1 MARFSLR
8 QQSLVVAFALVV
20 GGCGGGN
27 GSSDE
32 SSAADSAATSVAVD
46 ETTDDDSVPASSTTT
61 TEAATT
67 TTEVTTTT
75 TTTTVAPDPWTIDP
89 RVTPATVFAN
99 PDECKIPDVTP
110 RRGPNGEELDT
121 VQQIHQSRSGFPRL
135 SPIDPFEDLRLLVV
149 PASVDDRV
157 FVESDLAVVEDAF
170 ETVADFYLDQSYG
183 RATVEATI
191 VPEAAWVRLEGS
203 AEDVGIAGT
212 GPFTDRTGFFE
223 DVVEAVAADVDL
235 SLYDAVAVVTHQGPG
250 LAFAQAIYRID
261 GDQARPP
268 GFLIGGVFLR
278 LWSTYAHELGHVW
291 LLSEDLYYVH
301 DRAQIMMGGWDL
313 MAESWN
319 QTLEINPW
327 TRWINGWVTDAQ
339 VNCITTPGS
348 TTHAI
353 ETVSLAS
360 ERTKMAVVK
369 LSEHSVLVVDSRRDL
384 GFGEHGWDA
393 NGDAAIVYV
402 VDTSIRHGMG
412 PIRWRGELRQ
422 IGESLTTDGVT
433 ITLDDADQTND
444 LITVTVS
451 D

>member
-1 MARFSLR
+1 
-8 QQSLVVAFALVV
+8 V
-20 GGCGGGN
+20 GA
-27 GSSDE
+27 S
-32 SSAADSAATSVAVD
+32 ATSVAVD
-46 ETTDDDSVPASSTTT
+46 ETTDDDSVPVSSTTT

-67 TTEVTTTT
+67 TTEATTTTTTTEAATTTTEATTTT
-75 TTTTVAPDPWTIDP
+75 TTTTVAPDRWTIDP
-89 RVTPATVFAN
+89 RVSPATVFAN
-99 PDECKIPDVTP
+99 PDECKIPDVSP
-110 RRGPNGEELDT
+110 RRGPNGEELDI
-121 VQQIHQSRSGFPRL
+121 QQIHQSRSGFPRL

-149 PASVDDRV
+149 PASVDDLV

-170 ETVADFYLDQSYG
+170 VTVADFYLDQSYG

-203 AEDVGIAGT
+203 TEDVGIAGT
-212 GPFTDRTGFFE
+212 VPFTDRIGFFE
-223 DVVEAVAADVDL
+223 DVVAAVAADVDL
-235 SLYDAVAVVTHQGPG
+235 SLYDAVAVVTHQDPD
-250 LAFAQAIYRID
+250 LAFAQAFYRID

-268 GFLIGGVFLR
+268 GFLIGGVYLPF
-278 LWSTYAHELGHVW
+278 WSIYAHELGHVW
-291 LLSEDLYYVH
+291 LLSEDLYYMP
-301 DRAQIMMGGWDL
+301 DRTQIMMGGWDL
-313 MAESWN
+313 MAETLN

-339 VNCITTPGS
+339 VNCITAPGS

-402 VDTSIRHGMG
+402 VDTSIGHGNG

-444 LITVTVS
+444 LVTVTVS

>member
-1 MARFSLR
+1 MARFFYARLSF
-8 QQSLVVAFALVV
+8 VVAVALAV

-32 SSAADSAATSVAVD
+32 SSAVGASATSVAAD
-46 ETTDDDSVPASSTTT
+46 EITDDDSVPASSTTT

-89 RVTPATVFAN
+89 RVSPATVFAN

-110 RRGPNGEELDT
+110 ELGPNGEELDT
-121 VQQIHQSRSGFPRL
+121 VHGNRSGFPRE
-135 SPIDPFEDLRLLVV
+135 SPIDPFEDLQLLVV
-149 PASVDDRV
+149 PASVDDSV

-170 ETVADFYLDQSYG
+170 VTVADFYLDQSYG

-203 AEDVGIAGT
+203 TEDVGLAGAAR
-212 GPFTDRTGFFE
+212 FHDRSGFFE
-223 DVVEAVAADVDL
+223 DVVAAVAADVDL
-235 SLYDAVAVVTHQGPG
+235 SLYDAVAVVTHQDPD
-250 LAFAQAIYRID
+250 LAFAQALERID
-261 GDQARPP
+261 GEQARPP
-268 GFLIGGVFLR
+268 GMLLGGVYLPF
-278 LWSTYAHELGHVW
+278 WSIYAHELGHVW
-291 LLSEDLYYVH
+291 LLSEDLYYFP
-301 DRAQIMMGGWDL
+301 DPNQIMMGGWDL
-313 MAESWN
+313 MAETLN

-360 ERTKMAVVK
+360 ERTKMVVVK

-384 GFGEHGWDA
+384 GFGEQGWDA

-402 VDTSIRHGMG
+402 VDTSIHH
-412 PIRWRGELRQ
+412 
-422 IGESLTTDGVT
+422 
-433 ITLDDADQTND
+433 A
-444 LITVTVS
+444 
-451 D
+451 

>member
-1 MARFSLR
+1 MACFSLAR
-8 QQSLVVAFALVV
+8 LSFVIAFALVV

-32 SSAADSAATSVAVD
+32 SSAAGSAATSVAAD
-46 ETTDDDSVPASSTTT
+46 ETTDDDAVPASSTTT

-67 TTEVTTTT
+67 TTEATTTT

-110 RRGPNGEELDT
+110 PLGPNGEELDT
-121 VQQIHQSRSGFPRL
+121 VYGSRSGFPRE
-135 SPIDPFEDLRLLVV
+135 SPIDPFEDLQLLVV
-149 PASVDDRV
+149 PASVDDSV
-157 FVESDLAVVEDAF
+157 FVESDLAVVEEAF
-170 ETVADFYLDQSYG
+170 ATVADFYLDQSYG

-191 VPEAAWVRLEGS
+191 VPEAAWVSLEGS
-203 AEDVGIAGT
+203 AEDVGLAG
-212 GPFTDRTGFFE
+212 GGFDTDRAGFFAA
-223 DVVEAVAADVDL
+223 VVAAVAADVDL
-235 SLYDAVAVVTHQGPG
+235 SSYDAVAVVTHQDPN
-250 LAFAQAIYRID
+250 LAFGQGFDRID
-261 GDQARPP
+261 GERARPP
-268 GFLIGGVFLR
+268 GMLLGGVYLPF
-278 LWSTYAHELGHVW
+278 WSIYAHELGHVW
-291 LLSEDLYYVH
+291 LLSEDLYYFP
-301 DRAQIMMGGWDL
+301 DLSQIMMGGWDL
-313 MAESWN
+313 MENTLN

-327 TRWINGWVTDAQ
+327 TRWINGWVADAQ
-339 VNCITTPGS
+339 VDCITAPGS

-360 ERTKMAVVK
+360 ERTKMVVVK
-369 LSEHSVLVVDSRRDL
+369 LSDHSVLVVDSRRDL
-384 GFGEHGWDA
+384 GFGEQGWDA

-444 LITVTVS
+444 LVTVTVS

>member
-1 MARFSLR
+1 MARFSLP
-8 QQSLVVAFALVV
+8 QQSLVIAFALVA

-46 ETTDDDSVPASSTTT
+46 EITDDDSVPASSTTT

-110 RRGPNGEELDT
+110 PLGPNGEELDT
-121 VQQIHQSRSGFPRL
+121 VHGYRSGFPRE
-135 SPIDPFEDLRLLVV
+135 SPIDPLEDLRLLVV
-149 PASVDDRV
+149 PASVDDSV

-191 VPEAAWVRLEGS
+191 VPEAAWVSLEGS
-203 AEDVGIAGT
+203 AEDVGLAG
-212 GPFTDRTGFFE
+212 GGFATDRAGFFE
-223 DVVEAVAADVDL
+223 DVVAAVAADVDL
-235 SLYDAVAVVTHQGPG
+235 SLYDAVAVVTHQDPA
-250 LAFAQAIYRID
+250 LAFGQAFERID

-268 GFLIGGVFLR
+268 GILLGGVYLPF
-278 LWSTYAHELGHVW
+278 WSIYAHELGHVW
-291 LLSEDLYYVH
+291 LLSEDLYYFP
-301 DRAQIMMGGWDL
+301 DPNQIMMGGWDL
-313 MAESWN
+313 MAETLN

-327 TRWINGWVTDAQ
+327 TRWINGWVADVQ
-339 VNCITTPGS
+339 VDCITAPGS

-353 ETVSLAS
+353 ETVSLTS
-360 ERTKMAVVK
+360 ERTKMVVVK
-369 LSEHSVLVVDSRRDL
+369 LSENSVLVVDSRRDL
-384 GFGEHGWDA
+384 GFGEQGWDA

-402 VDTSIRHGMG
+402 VDTSIRHGVG

-444 LITVTVS
+444 LVTVTVS

>member
-1 MARFSLR
+1 MARFSFARL
-8 QQSLVVAFALVV
+8 SFVIAFALVV

-32 SSAADSAATSVAVD
+32 SSAAGSAATSVAAD
-46 ETTDDDSVPASSTTT
+46 ETTDDDAVPASSTTT

-67 TTEVTTTT
+67 TTEATTT

-110 RRGPNGEELDT
+110 PLGPNGEELYT
-121 VQQIHQSRSGFPRL
+121 VHGSLSGFPRE
-135 SPIDPFEDLRLLVV
+135 SPIDPFEDLQLLVV
-149 PASVDDRV
+149 PASVDDSV
-157 FVESDLAVVEDAF
+157 FVESDLAVVEEAF
-170 ETVADFYLDQSYG
+170 ATVADFYLDQSYG

-191 VPEAAWVRLEGS
+191 VPEAAWVSLEGS
-203 AEDVGIAGT
+203 AEDVRLAG
-212 GPFTDRTGFFE
+212 GGFDTDRAGFFE
-223 DVVEAVAADVDL
+223 EVVAAVAADVDL
-235 SLYDAVAVVTHQGPG
+235 SSYDAVAVVTHQDPS
-250 LAFAQAIYRID
+250 LAFGQSFDRID
-261 GDQARPP
+261 GERARPN
-268 GFLIGGVFLR
+268 GMLLGGVYLPF
-278 LWSTYAHELGHVW
+278 WSIYAHELGHVW
-291 LLSEDLYYVH
+291 LLSEDLYYFP
-301 DRAQIMMGGWDL
+301 DLSQIMMGGWDL
-313 MAESWN
+313 MANTLN

-327 TRWINGWVTDAQ
+327 TRWINGWVADVQ
-339 VNCITTPGS
+339 VDCITAPGS

-360 ERTKMAVVK
+360 ERTKMVVVK
-369 LSEHSVLVVDSRRDL
+369 LSDHSVLVVDSRRDL
-384 GFGEHGWDA
+384 GFGEQGWDA

-444 LITVTVS
+444 LVTVTVS